1 MNKVQKIALVNL
13 ILAAVGLGIAG
24 VRILIPDAV
33 RVPRILASV
42 VLLIVCCF
50 LVAAQILLVGVG
62 RKGGRHYDE
71 RDKSINKK
79 AVLTGF
85 GAYFLAVTAAS
96 LISLFVGGP
105 DGVMSIEHMLGI
117 LLIGGLTA
125 LFVWAV
131 AVLLQYRWQSE
142 GEKA

>member
-1 MNKVQKIALVNL
+1 MNKVQKIAMVNL

-33 RVPRILASV
+33 RVPRILASA
-42 VLLIVCCF
+42 VLLIICCF

-71 RDKSINKK
+71 RDKSINKR
-79 AVLTGF
+79 AVMIGF
-85 GAYFLAVTAAS
+85 GTYFLVVTAAS

-105 DGVMSIEHMLGI
+105 DGVMPIVRVLEI
-117 LLIGGLTA
+117 LTIGGLA
-125 LFVWAV
+125 GLFVWAV
-131 AVLLQYRWQSE
+131 AVLLQYSWQSE
-142 GEKA
+142 GGE